1 MLMNKLRILFI
12 FSLLIAATVFSSQK
26 KDSILTALEKM
37 NEKEQIN
44 HLKDLCW
51 DNRSINPN
59 LAIQYAKMA
68 LEKIDKSV
76 NDRSK
81 SEVLNFLG
89 VIYGNLGNLDSAF
102 YYYQYAMDVAAE
114 LMDSTQIAYSLNNL
128 GDYYYKS
135 ALYSA
140 ALEKIFEAY
149 GIFETI
155 GDRRGMAYT
164 LNDIGEIYLVQKDYE
179 KALDNFLRS
188 GDIRKS
194 RDDERG
200 YAKSLINLGRVYFA
214 EKKYDTALKTFEDA
228 EPYCRNSGYI
238 KGLSWIQ
245 AGVGDIYFELGEYD
259 LALKNKFRA
268 LDIDNQI
275 GNKYGQIINYNK
287 LGYLYL
293 KLSDLGKAEEY
304 LNKAKMES
312 RLTGHLDQ
320 LMISYNHLKDL
331 YYLKKNYK
339 KAFLFMGDFSSLRDS
354 IYSQENQNKIAD
366 LQTAFFNERKIR
378 ENELL
383 KKDIE
388 IQKSTRNFFVAL
400 FFLITLAIIFLI
412 SKYKSAQKHNQL
424 LNELNESKDKL
435 FSIIAHDL
443 KSPFS
448 ALSSIS
454 QFLQTEYDNL
464 EENDKRELIYS
475 IASSSE
481 DIQKLLNDLLNWAR
495 SQRGVI
501 QIRKSPLNINDLLV
515 SLSDTYKFFAK
526 NKDISIKV
534 QSRDGMTAN
543 ADKFIIETI
552 IGNLLN
558 NAVKFS
564 HRHSEVILSAKQEN
578 NRTIISV
585 RDHGTGMPKKLI
597 DEINTSEKVMIT
609 KGTGNEEGT
618 GLGLALCKDFSRL
631 HNAELQIESESGKGS
646 LFTLI
651 IPDN

>member
-1 MLMNKLRILFI
+1 M
-12 FSLLIAATVFSSQK
+12 
-26 KDSILTALEKM
+26 D
-37 NEKEQIN
+37 EKEQIN
-44 HLKDLCW
+44 QLKDLCW

-59 LAIQYAKMA
+59 LAIQYGKMA
-68 LEKIDKSV
+68 LEKIDESV

-89 VIYGNLGNLDSAF
+89 VIYGNLGNLDSAY
-102 YYYQYAMDVAAE
+102 YYYQYAMDVATE

-194 RDDERG
+194 RNDERG

-259 LALKNKFRA
+259 LALKNKYRA

-293 KLSDLGKAEEY
+293 KLSDLEKAEEY
-304 LNKAKMES
+304 LNKAKKES

-339 KAFLFMGDFSSLRDS
+339 KAFLFMEDFSSLRDS

-383 KKDIE
+383 KKDVE
-388 IQKSTRNFFVAL
+388 IQKSTRNFFVARF

-501 QIRKSPLNINDLLV
+501 QIRKSPLNIDDLLV

-534 QSRDGMTAN
+534 ESRDGMTVN

-564 HRHSEVILSAKQEN
+564 HRHGEVILSAKQEDGRYYN
-578 NRTIISV
+578 FSAGSWHRYA
-585 RDHGTGMPKKLI
+585 
-597 DEINTSEKVMIT
+597 EKAC
-609 KGTGNEEGT
+609 G
-618 GLGLALCKDFSRL
+618 
-631 HNAELQIESESGKGS
+631 
-646 LFTLI
+646 
-651 IPDN
+651 

>member
-26 KDSILTALEKM
+26 KDTILTALEKM

-44 HLKDLCW
+44 KLKDLCW

-59 LAIQYAKMA
+59 LAIQYGKMA
-68 LEKIDKSV
+68 LEKIDESV

-89 VIYGNLGNLDSAF
+89 VIYGNLGNLDSAY

-259 LALKNKFRA
+259 LALKNKYRA

-293 KLSDLGKAEEY
+293 KLSDLQKAEEY

-339 KAFLFMGDFSSLRDS
+339 KAFLFMEDFSSLRDS

-464 EENDKRELIYS
+464 DENDKRELIYS

-501 QIRKSPLNINDLLV
+501 QIRKSPLDINDLLV

-534 QSRDGMTAN
+534 QSRDGMTVK

-564 HRHSEVILSAKQEN
+564 HRHGEVILSAKQEN

-585 RDHGTGMPKKLI
+585 QDHGTGMPKKLV
-597 DEINTSEKVMIT
+597 DEINTSEKVLIT

-631 HNAELQIESESGKGS
+631 HDAELQIESEPGKGS
-646 LFTLI
+646 LFTLV
-651 IPDN
+651 IPEN